1 MSKNI
6 IIFFIFFII
15 IIEIMKYEKQLEEA
29 KLEIKNVSKMFF
41 ATCKQLHGHKIG
53 TIIATM
59 FIIIWNMPQPSPA
72 IYKWA

>member
-1 MSKNI
+1 
-6 IIFFIFFII
+6 
-15 IIEIMKYEKQLEEA
+15 MKYEKQLEEA

-59 FIIIWNMPQPSPA
+59 FIII
-72 IYKWA
+72 